1 MRSVCRGACLV
12 LLGWVVVL
20 SGCASS
26 TPAPPKVAPDL
37 DPADPLVAIKLMQR
51 GQTLLA
57 EGRVD
62 AAIEHFQA
70 ARTLQPGNPTVH
82 NVLGVAELQR
92 RNAQA
97 AIASFNQALELAPT
111 YSDARNNR
119 GAAYLQLG
127 QLAMA
132 EADFLAV
139 LTDATYA
146 NRAGVLFNLGS
157 LYLRKGNLT
166 AAEENFR
173 RATAS
178 GGPLDAY
185 LALASV
191 EEKLGNLELAEK
203 AYLEAMAR
211 APERADV
218 GMALARLYE
227 SQGRTK
233 EAEEQYAR
241 ILSFSPDSPEAQQIR
256 ARARK

>member
-1 MRSVCRGACLV
+1 MKSSALFK
-12 LLGWVVVL
+12 LLGVITVAVVMAA
-20 SGCASS
+20 CASS
-26 TPAPPKVAPDL
+26 KPAPPRVAPEL
-37 DPADPLVAIKLMQR
+37 DPADPLAAIKLMQR

-57 EGRVD
+57 EGKAD
-62 AAIEHFQA
+62 AAVEHFQA
-70 ARTLQPGNPTVH
+70 ARALQPGNPTVH

-92 RNAQA
+92 RNGQVAL
-97 AIASFNQALELAPT
+97 ASFNKALELAPT

-139 LTDATYA
+139 LADSTYA

-157 LYLRKGNLT
+157 LYLRKGNLP
-166 AAEENFR
+166 AAEENLR
-173 RATAS
+173 RSTTS
-178 GGPLDAY
+178 GGPVEAY

-191 EEKLGNLELAEK
+191 EERLGHPELAEK

-211 APERADV
+211 APERADLA
-218 GMALARLYE
+218 MALARLYE

-233 EAEEQYAR
+233 EAEEQYKK
-241 ILSFSPDSPEAQQIR
+241 ILATSPDSPEAQEIR
-256 ARARK
+256 ARGGK